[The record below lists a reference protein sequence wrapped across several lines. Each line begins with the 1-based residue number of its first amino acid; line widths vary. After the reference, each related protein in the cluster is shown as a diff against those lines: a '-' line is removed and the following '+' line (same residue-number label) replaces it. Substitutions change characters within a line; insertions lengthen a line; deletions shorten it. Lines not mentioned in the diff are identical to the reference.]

1 MAMTETQVRVCEID
15 GKDHWCH
22 YTNQTSAQGC
32 YVELNC
38 ESGRFM
44 ADYNAEIGNGV
55 PEAVWHGRTR
65 RYEIPCLLAAPA
77 NKLLAEL
84 APLAQRIIDGYATV
98 WDGNNH
104 VGKLDADAQA
114 AEAELARCC
123 DELMAYPDEADCIVE
138 WDAADWL
145 SGCDTVAEYGI
156 TGQSTDRELADIGE
170 RIEAEAPGNTIID
183 GLVGYLQGL
192 RDDLTEDNDEA

>member
-1 MAMTETQVRVCEID
+1 MTQTQVRVYEID
-15 GKDHWCH
+15 GKFDLCCH
-22 YTNQTSAQGC
+22 YTHQTEVQGC
-32 YVELNC
+32 YVELDC
-38 ESGRFM
+38 ETGRFT
-44 ADYNAEIGNGV
+44 ADYNAEIGYGV

-65 RYEIPCLLAAPA
+65 RYEIPCLLAEAA

-84 APLAQRIIDGYATV
+84 APLAQRIVDGYEAI

-104 VGKLDADAQA
+104 VGKLDEDAQM
-114 AEAELARCC
+114 AEAELERCC
-123 DELMAYPDEADCIVE
+123 TELMEQPNEADCIVE

-170 RIEAEAPGNTIID
+170 RIEAEAPDNTIID

-192 RDDLTEDNDEA
+192 RDDLMDDDGDEA